1 MFNTIMSQDQIRF
14 SLKTYQKRL
23 RAGDDLPSIT
33 EIAEY
38 AGCHRDSIYAILN
51 GDHVAY
57 RTQYALSKAVKH
69 LDEVCQQSSKTKLMH
84 IKLTQNNARVGFG
97 ISTYP
102 VLSRT
107 RK

>member
-1 MFNTIMSQDQIRF
+1 LLLEVLSQEQIRIA
-14 SLKTYQKRL
+14 LKTHQRRL
-23 RAGDDLPSIT
+23 RAGDDLPAIT

-69 LDEVCQQSSKTKLMH
+69 FDEVCQQSQKTKLMH
-84 IKLTQNNARVGFG
+84 ISLSVSGPKLGFG
-97 ISTYP
+97 LGVGI
-102 VLSRT
+102 L
-107 RK
+107 KK